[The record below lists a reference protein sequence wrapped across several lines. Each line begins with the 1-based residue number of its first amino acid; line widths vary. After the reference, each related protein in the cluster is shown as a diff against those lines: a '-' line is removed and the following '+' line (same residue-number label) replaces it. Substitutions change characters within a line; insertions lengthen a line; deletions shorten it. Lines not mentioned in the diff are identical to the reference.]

1 MTYKTPEKSCW
12 SRQID
17 VLFFVYCLNN
27 LIIYT
32 IVSHHNRHVNM
43 YIGVYKKLLLDDYK

>member
-12 SRQID
+12 SCRND
-17 VLFFVYCLNN
+17 VFLYCLNN

-32 IVSHHNRHVNM
+32 IVSHRKWHVNL
-43 YIGVYKKLLLDDYK
+43 YIGVYKKLLYY

>member
-1 MTYKTPEKSCW
+1 M
-12 SRQID
+12 
-17 VLFFVYCLNN
+17 FFGVFLHCLNN

-43 YIGVYKKLLLDDYK
+43 YIGVYKKLLLDDYE